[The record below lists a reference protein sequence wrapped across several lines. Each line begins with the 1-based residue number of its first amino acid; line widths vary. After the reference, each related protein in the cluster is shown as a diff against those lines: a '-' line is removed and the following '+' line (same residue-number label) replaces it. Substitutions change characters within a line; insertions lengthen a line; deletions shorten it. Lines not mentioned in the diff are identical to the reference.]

1 MILFLGVLFLHMFRA
16 SWCFAP
22 GFAVIVGTLV
32 KTTMQCTLFT
42 YFSRQRYRNE
52 REKPSHALE
61 RRWLLGFE
69 IKIIARR
76 PAMSVVGPKKLA
88 RKAMFMN
95 DGTRL
100 ALQGSTSFYRSPG
113 LGLLSSVFFLSGA
126 VSLVYQVVWQRL
138 LTLYYGVGPISTT
151 LIVSVYMLGLG
162 IGALVGGHFAPSLRK
177 RLVLYMVIEL
187 ALGLFGMVSPY
198 LLISIGRMTAGFDY
212 TAAFFCMFSLLCI
225 PTILMGMTLPLLVQ
239 IFASQIHDFQHSVS
253 FLYFIN
259 TLGAAIGAILASF
272 GLISFIGLDGAAY
285 AAAAGNFILAALIF
299 VVSRVQAGDDLPV
312 RPAIDSPPNESL
324 GRFAFAAV
332 FVTGFLALAY
342 EIIWFRIA
350 GVLIKDT
357 SYAFSSI
364 LAVYLVGVAFGSK
377 AMDNGLRRW
386 PNLGRR
392 NLFFL
397 AQALIGL
404 YVVGSVSVFPLLAR
418 TPLIEL
424 FVQRSFRINLHPT
437 LPSFS
442 DGLRENSSNLWSCVD
457 IFVWPAFFCLVPTL
471 LMGAT
476 FPLLSVLAGSS
487 EGREARIVGKLYFWN
502 ILGNVAGGM
511 GTAFILLP
519 LLGSERAILALSCVG
534 LLFLFGVRSIGHIQ
548 IPKLAR
554 FTASAAACIVAVCFA
569 PGTGNL
575 YRAIHYPPGPN
586 YDTYLTEGGEGVVMT
601 YVKGEKVSMYIG
613 GSSHG
618 GRPLYGFNHEAIDA
632 MSYAPTPRRIL
643 VIGFGTGS
651 IVETVLKTPG
661 VESVSLVELNRTVL
675 QNLSLVPLFA
685 DALRDN
691 RLKTIIEDGRRY
703 LLQTDEQFDAILID
717 PLRSTTAYSGNLYSR
732 EFFALARTHL
742 KPDGVFMVWFDEH
755 DVLPRTIASIFP
767 HVRLYK
773 SFALASASQMGPRN
787 EERRTAILAS
797 FSPEDR
803 KGIEAINDTGKELPL
818 SELPTNLPV
827 NTDLKPV
834 TEYYLGPDIRRR
846 LIATTDRLFRRTSR

>member
-1 MILFLGVLFLHMFRA
+1 
-16 SWCFAP
+16 
-22 GFAVIVGTLV
+22 
-32 KTTMQCTLFT
+32 
-42 YFSRQRYRNE
+42 
-52 REKPSHALE
+52 
-61 RRWLLGFE
+61 
-69 IKIIARR
+69 
-76 PAMSVVGPKKLA
+76 
-88 RKAMFMN
+88 MN
-95 DGTRL
+95 DGTRS
-100 ALQGSTSFYRSPG
+100 AMQGSTSVGRLSG

-177 RLVLYMVIEL
+177 RLVWYMVIEL

-239 IFASQIHDFQHSVS
+239 IFACQIHDFQHSVS

-259 TLGAAIGAILASF
+259 TLGAALGAILASF

-299 VVSRVQAGDDLPV
+299 VVSRVQDGDETPV
-312 RPAIDSPPNESL
+312 RPAIDSPPNESPPNESL

-364 LAVYLVGVAFGSK
+364 LAVYLVGIAFGSK
-377 AMDNGLRRW
+377 AMDQGLRRW
-386 PNLGRR
+386 PNLSRR

-404 YVVGSVSVFPLLAR
+404 YVVGSVTVFPLLAR

-442 DGLRENSSNLWSCVD
+442 DGLRENLSNLWSCID
-457 IFVWPAFFCLVPTL
+457 IFLWPAFFCLVPTL

-476 FPLLSVLAGSS
+476 FPLLSVLAGSF

-511 GTAFILLP
+511 GTAFVLLP

-534 LLFLFGVRSIGHIQ
+534 LLFLFGVRSMGHIQ
-548 IPKLAR
+548 IPKFAR
-554 FTASAAACIVAVCFA
+554 FIASAAACIVAVYLA
-569 PGTGNL
+569 PNAGNL
-575 YRAIHYPPGPN
+575 YKAIHYPPGPN
-586 YDTYLTEGGEGVVMT
+586 YETYLTEGGEGVVMT

-661 VESVSLVELNRTVL
+661 VESVILVELNRTVL
-675 QNLSLVPLFA
+675 QNLSRVPLF
-685 DALRDN
+685 DN
-691 RLKTIIEDGRRY
+691 ILQDSRLKVVIEDGRRY

-742 KPDGVFMVWFDEH
+742 KPEGVFMVWFDEH
-755 DVLPRTIASIFP
+755 DVFPRTIASAFP
-767 HVRLYK
+767 HVRIYK
-773 SFALASASQMGPRN
+773 SFALASVSQMGMRN

-803 KGIEAINDTGKELPL
+803 KGIEAINDMGKELEL

-834 TEYYLGPDIRRR
+834 TEYYLGPEIRRR
-846 LIATTDRLFRRTSR
+846 ILATTNRLLQRTSPVSEKAISPIDDQSH

>member
-1 MILFLGVLFLHMFRA
+1 
-16 SWCFAP
+16 
-22 GFAVIVGTLV
+22 
-32 KTTMQCTLFT
+32 
-42 YFSRQRYRNE
+42 
-52 REKPSHALE
+52 
-61 RRWLLGFE
+61 
-69 IKIIARR
+69 
-76 PAMSVVGPKKLA
+76 
-88 RKAMFMN
+88 MN
-95 DGTRL
+95 DGTGLTLR
-100 ALQGSTSFYRSPG
+100 GSTSGRRLPG

-162 IGALVGGHFAPSLRK
+162 IGALVGGQVAPKLRK
-177 RLVLYMVIEL
+177 LLVLYMAIEL
-187 ALGLFGMVSPY
+187 ALGLFGMGSPY

-239 IFASQIHDFQHSVS
+239 IFACQIHDFQHNVS

-259 TLGAAIGAILASF
+259 TLGAAMGAILASF

-285 AAAAGNFILAALIF
+285 AAAAGNLILAALIF
-299 VVSRVQAGDDLPV
+299 VVSRVQVGDELPV
-312 RPAIDSPPNESL
+312 RPAMDSSPNESL

-377 AMDNGLRRW
+377 AMDYCLRRW
-386 PNLGRR
+386 PNLSRR
-392 NLFFL
+392 NLFFI

-404 YVVGSVSVFPLLAR
+404 YVVGSVSVFPFLAR
-418 TPLIEL
+418 NTPIGVL
-424 FVQRSFRINLHPT
+424 VQRSFSINLHPT
-437 LPSFS
+437 LPSLSGGFP
-442 DGLRENSSNLWSCVD
+442 ENISKLWSCVD

-487 EGREARIVGKLYFWN
+487 EGREGRIVAKLYFWN
-502 ILGNVAGGM
+502 ILGNVVGGL
-511 GTAFILLP
+511 GAAFFLLP
-519 LLGSERAILALSCVG
+519 VLGTERAILALSCVG
-534 LLFLFGVRSIGHIQ
+534 VAFLFGVRNIGHIQ
-548 IPKLAR
+548 VSKLVR
-554 FTASAAACIVAVCFA
+554 CTASAAACVVAVCLV

-575 YRAIHYPPGPN
+575 YRAIHYPPGSH
-586 YDTYLTEGGEGVVMT
+586 YDTYLTEGGEGVVLT

-618 GRPLYGFNHEAIDA
+618 GRPLYYFNHEAIDA
-632 MSYAPTPRRIL
+632 MSYVPTPRRIL
-643 VIGFGTGS
+643 VIGLGTGS

-675 QNLSLVPLFA
+675 QNLSGVPLFA
-685 DALRDN
+685 DMLRDS
-691 RLKTIIEDGRRY
+691 RLNIIIEDGRRY

-717 PLRSTTAYSGNLYSR
+717 PLRTTTAYSGNLYSQ
-732 EFFALARTHL
+732 EFFALAKKHL
-742 KPDGVFMVWFDEH
+742 KPDGVFMVWFDEY
-755 DVLPRTIASIFP
+755 DVFPRTIASVFP
-767 HVRLYK
+767 HVRLYRN
-773 SFALASASQMGPRN
+773 FVLASASGMGLRN

-797 FSPEDR
+797 FSDEYR
-803 KGIEAINDTGKELPL
+803 TGIESINDTGKELAI
-818 SELPTNLPV
+818 SQLPTTLPV

-834 TEYYLGPDIRRR
+834 TEYYLGPEIRRR
-846 LIATTDRLFRRTSR
+846 ILATANLFFGRTSERNPSQ